1 MTRTPR
7 LPHSVEEEGADAF
20 AQDLPRRDCPYPP
33 GADER
38 EAWLAGWDRAAARAG
53 GAPRVPD

>member
-1 MTRTPR
+1 MTHTPR

-20 AQDLPRRDCPYPP
+20 EHGLPRRNCPYPP

-38 EAWLAGWDRAAARAG
+38 DAWLSGWDRAAARAA
-53 GAPRVPD
+53 APPRAPD